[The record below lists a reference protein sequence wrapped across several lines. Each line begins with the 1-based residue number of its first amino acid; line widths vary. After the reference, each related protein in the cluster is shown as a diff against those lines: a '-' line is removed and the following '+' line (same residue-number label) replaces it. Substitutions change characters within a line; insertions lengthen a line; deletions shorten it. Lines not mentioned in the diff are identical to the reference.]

1 MTVRICDTPR
11 TRTGVR
17 RSRSR
22 RIIKGGFVS
31 HQQDIQAV
39 NMFKGLVID
48 AVHKAQSGHPGGP
61 LSSLDL
67 AYILYKEYLTFDPQ
81 DPKWMGRDR
90 FILSA
95 GHMSMLQYAM
105 LFGTGWL
112 TLDDLKAF
120 RQWHSKTPGHP
131 ENFATPGVECT
142 TGPLGQGCAM
152 SLGFAMAAAHH
163 GAVLGKNLFSQ
174 KTWVLCSDGDLQEGV
189 ALGSASLAG
198 HLGLSNLIWVYD
210 KNYVQLSGP
219 TRKVVSDN
227 DAQVFAGFGWHVI
240 SIDGH
245 DHDQIRKAY
254 QEALQ
259 QDQKPTIIIAHTV
272 IGKGCATME
281 DSSKTHGS
289 PLPPEERLKTKE
301 KLGLPMDQDFFV
313 DPDRI
318 ATFRSRFPQ
327 LQTKAAQWKA
337 DFAQRYKQDS
347 SFAQEWD
354 ARFKTIK
361 PDTMPAVPW
370 NLKDPIATRNAFG
383 DIIKHWAHT
392 LKPLIGGSADLEPSN
407 MTGAFAKAVGDFD
420 RESRAGRNIN
430 FGVREFPMSAISN
443 GMALFGGLV
452 PFDATFLSFADYS
465 RPALRLGALQKVR
478 VIHEFTHDSFYLGE
492 DGPTHQ
498 PIEQVMSLRMIPDL
512 YVMRPADPQET
523 EVLMRVAVTLDFPS
537 AFCLTRQKV
546 PYLDLEPQA
555 LAAAAKGAY
564 VVWESPALVKATQT
578 IPDLILIGTGSEVS
592 LALAAAR
599 HLSGEGPGTLKK
611 IRVISMPCWEL
622 FEAQPLTYRSD
633 LLPAGTTKR
642 VAIEAGTTLGWAKY
656 TGSQGLVIGIDH
668 YGASAPA
675 EKLAEE
681 YGFTS
686 EKVLKRIQ
694 QYLGV

>member
-1 MTVRICDTPR
+1 
-11 TRTGVR
+11 
-17 RSRSR
+17 
-22 RIIKGGFVS
+22 
-31 HQQDIQAV
+31 
-39 NMFKGLVID
+39 MFKGLVID
-48 AVHKAQSGHPGGP
+48 AIHKAQSGHPGGP
-61 LSSLDL
+61 MSSLDL
-67 AYILYKEYLTFDPQ
+67 GYILYKDYLKFDPT
-81 DPKWMGRDR
+81 DPQWMGRDR

-105 LFGTGWL
+105 LFGVGWL
-112 TLDDLKAF
+112 TLEDLKAF

-163 GAVLGKNLFSQ
+163 QAVLGKDLFNQ
-174 KTWVLCSDGDLQEGV
+174 KTWVICSDGDLQEGV

-198 HLGLSNLIWVYD
+198 HMGLENLIWVYD

-219 TRKVVSDN
+219 TKKVVSDD
-227 DAQVFAGFGWHVI
+227 DAKIFEGFGWNVL

-254 QEALQ
+254 DAALAQ
-259 QDQKPTIIIAHTV
+259 KSKPTLIIAHTV

-289 PLPPEERLKTKE
+289 PLPSDERVKTKE
-301 KLGLPMDQDFFV
+301 KLGLPANQDFFV
-313 DPDRI
+313 DPSLI
-318 ATFRSRFPQ
+318 ESFRSRFPQ
-327 LQTKAAQWKA
+327 LQKQAAQWKA
-337 DFAQRYKQDS
+337 SFGEKYKKDAAFS
-347 SFAQEWD
+347 EAWD
-354 ARFKTIK
+354 ARFGTIK
-361 PDTMPAVPW
+361 PEAMPAVPW
-370 NLKDPIATRNAFG
+370 NLKESQATRNAFG
-383 DIIKHWAHT
+383 DIIKHWALT

-407 MTGAFAKAVGDFD
+407 MTGAFAKVVGDFD
-420 RESRAGRNIN
+420 RENRAGRNIN

-498 PIEQVMSLRMIPDL
+498 PIEQVMSLRAIPDL

-523 EVLMRVAVTLDFPS
+523 EILMRSAVGLQYPS

-546 PYLDLEPQA
+546 PYLNLSAETLA
-555 LAAAAKGAY
+555 LASKGAY
-564 VVWESPALVKATQT
+564 VIWESASLANHPSSH
-578 IPDLILIGTGSEVS
+578 PDLIIIGTGSEVS
-592 LALAAAR
+592 LALAAAQS
-599 HLSGEGPGTLKK
+599 LDTGKDAPQGSVKPGIKV
-611 IRVISMPCWEL
+611 RVVSMPCWEL
-622 FEAQPLTYRSD
+622 FEKQDADYKAKV
-633 LLPAGTTKR
+633 LPEKTTLR

-656 TGSQGLVIGIDH
+656 TGLQGLVIGIDH

-681 YGFTS
+681 YGFTQ
-686 EKVLKRIQ
+686 EKVINRINRFLKKN
-694 QYLGV
+694 V